1 MPPKIHIET
10 TGHGPDLFLIHGWAL
25 NLGVWEFMV
34 PELARVWR
42 VTCVDL
48 PGHGRS
54 RETAMPETL
63 GELTQLLAQAAP
75 ANAVWLGWSL
85 GGMLGLRAALD
96 FPARVRALVLVS
108 STPRFVTAGDW
119 PGAMPPELLQ
129 EFMSELQRDYRDTVQ
144 RFLGLQVRGD
154 EHARDTLR
162 QLRNTL
168 SAHGEPDANSLA
180 AGLEILRN
188 SDLREELARVAVPT
202 LVITGE
208 YDRLIPPAAGEALAA
223 NIHNARLRQ
232 FPKSAHAPFLSHPRE
247 FVAGLRDFL
256 NSMTDR
262 NQETRVSRWSSGHG

>member
-1 MPPKIHIET
+1 MALKIHIET

-34 PELARVWR
+34 PELAREWR

-48 PGHGRS
+48 PGHGRN
-54 RETAMPETL
+54 RGTVMPETL
-63 GELTQLLAQAAP
+63 GELTQWVIRAAP

-85 GGMLGLRAALD
+85 GGMLALRVALD
-96 FPARVRALVLVS
+96 FPAQVRALVLVS

-119 PGAMPPELLQ
+119 PWAMSPELLQ
-129 EFMSELQRDYRDTVQ
+129 EFMSELQRDYRETVE

-168 SAHGEPDANSLA
+168 SAHGEPDAKSLA

-188 SDLREELARVAVPT
+188 SDLRAELARVAVPT

-208 YDRLIPPAAGEALAA
+208 YDRLVPPMAGEALAA
-223 NIHNARLRQ
+223 KIRNARLLQ

-247 FVAGLRDFL
+247 FVAVLRDFL
-256 NSMTDR
+256 NSIRDG
-262 NQETRVSRWSSGHG
+262 NAEIRVGRQSSGHG